1 VPPCF
6 PLHLPLQQRQPSTVC
21 SATGPPSARQGPP
34 CSPPPPP
41 LWRYRMRPLPQ
52 PWDRCVAAGLP
63 FAGAREHFESAVVLR
78 NHFNMPWFCVA
89 FQCWC
94 RRTVASPAARAL
106 LWTHFFLELGQAAA
120 PCLQPCGCPTA
131 RGGQQVRVS
140 SGGRVFLIPC
150 TIHRLLV
157 CVALLVAGAE
167 AVAALP
173 TGSTHLCLGASG
185 IVIVHNDGFVSCV
198 YVCASGRWVA
208 APKGFT

>member
-1 VPPCF
+1 
-6 PLHLPLQQRQPSTVC
+6 
-21 SATGPPSARQGPP
+21 
-34 CSPPPPP
+34 
-41 LWRYRMRPLPQ
+41 
-52 PWDRCVAAGLP
+52 
-63 FAGAREHFESAVVLR
+63 
-78 NHFNMPWFCVA
+78 MPWFCVA

-150 TIHRLLV
+150 TIHRLFV
-157 CVALLVAGAE
+157 CMALLVAGAE

-173 TGSTHLCLGASG
+173 AGSTHLGLGASG
-185 IVIVHNDGFVSCV
+185 IVIVHNEGYVSCV
-198 YVCASGRWVA
+198 YVCGRWVA